1 MSKRSTVFGNLRI
14 ITQEWNMETRD
25 MTPVFHLLFQ
35 LYLSVTFIF
44 VFENSQSP
52 FLFGPLS
59 VNSGLQNTWIYG
71 QRLPFRTAHY
81 SFLEDTLRILKI
93 HVVFLP
99 PGKLKITTFNDCQLI
114 NYVCSLIDCFSALK
128 ILSNQFA
135 SFDLSE
141 TLSYV
146 SIIKLGIISAYLAIK
161 FFS

>member
-1 MSKRSTVFGNLRI
+1 
-14 ITQEWNMETRD
+14 METRN
-25 MTPVFHLLFQ
+25 MTPVFHLIFQ

-44 VFENSQSP
+44 VFENSSSP
-52 FLFGPLS
+52 FSFVPFS

-71 QRLPFRTAHY
+71 QRIPIRTAHY
-81 SFLEDTLRILKI
+81 SFLEDTLRILKG

-99 PGKLKITTFNDCQLI
+99 PGKLKITTFNGCQLM
-114 NYVCSLIDCFSALK
+114 NYMCSLIDCFSVLK

-135 SFDLSE
+135 SFDLSQ

-146 SIIKLGIISAYLAIK
+146 RIIKLGIISDYFAIK